1 MKKKEKMITII
12 VAALVLVLAATLF
25 VISNYRG
32 EDGLTYSERKHLEK
46 NGEAVVDW
54 EAMEDAQQKDGF
66 FARLFNKGD
75 AADDDATSDSD
86 TAADKDG
93 KDSTSGK
100 DSGSDSKNPASGG
113 DTDSAGKDDSGSS
126 STGDGDSGKD
136 SGDDSRDSKGDKDS
150 SGSKDS
156 SKGDSDSS
164 SDKDKS
170 PAKPSGG
177 SEYEKYMAMSPE
189 EQEAFFETFDS
200 PEAFIKWFNNAKAK
214 YESSNDSIVVEGG
227 GIDIGDYQ

>member
-1 MKKKEKMITII
+1 MKKKEKMIIII
-12 VAALVLVLAATLF
+12 VAVLVLVLAAALF

-54 EAMEDAQQKDGF
+54 DAMEEAQQEDGF
-66 FARLFNKGD
+66 FARLFNGGD
-75 AADDDATSDSD
+75 DGSGDNATSAASDKKDKNDSSSSKSDSSDDA
-86 TAADKDG
+86 K
-93 KDSTSGK
+93 K
-100 DSGSDSKNPASGG
+100 PASGS
-113 DTDSAGKDDSGSS
+113 DTDSADGKDDSSKSDQDSGSS
-126 STGDGDSGKD
+126 SDQDDSGKD
-136 SGDDSRDSKGDKDS
+136 QDSGDSGEDS
-150 SGSKDS
+150 
-156 SKGDSDSS
+156 
-164 SDKDKS
+164 S
-170 PAKPSGG
+170 PAKPAGG

-214 YESSNDSIVVEGG
+214 YEAGNDSIVVEGG